1 MNILE
6 VKDLKLAFGK
16 KSVLKDVTFALKEG
30 EIAAYVGRNGS
41 GKTTT
46 IKTIIGQYFPDKGEI
61 TLFGEKNRLKQKKY
75 FSEIGYVPETHDFY
89 NNISVKDAL
98 SYVSGFY
105 KNWDKKFEAELV
117 SNFKLNKKSPFRS
130 LSRGEKAKLF
140 LTFALA
146 HKPKL
151 ILMDE
156 PTSHLDPVARTE
168 FWESTLELIADNHST
183 VFVSTHLLS
192 DIENIAEKYFI
203 LQNGIIEMESSAEK
217 LKKEVKK
224 AFIKFE
230 IYDNLKNSIEGKIIF
245 TKKHKEGMEIYV
257 QSENL
262 PKNIDWE
269 SISMEEILIAHLR
282 NGE

>member
-16 KSVLKDVTFALKEG
+16 KSVLKNVSFALKEG
-30 EIAAYVGRNGS
+30 EITAYVGRNGS

-46 IKTIIGQYFPDKGEI
+46 IKTIIGQYMPDAGEI
-61 TLFGEKNRLKQKKY
+61 TLFDEKNRIKQKKY
-75 FSEIGYVPETHDFY
+75 FNEIGYVPESHDFY

-98 SYVSGFY
+98 NYVSGFY
-105 KNWDKKFEAELV
+105 KNWDKNFEKELIG
-117 SNFKLNKKSPFRS
+117 NFKLNTRSLFRS

-146 HKPKL
+146 HKPQL
-151 ILMDE
+151 LLMDE

-168 FWESTLELIADNHST
+168 FWESTLELIADNQST

-192 DIENIAEKYFI
+192 DIENIAERYLI
-203 LQNGIIEMESSAEK
+203 LKNGIIEMEASAEK

-224 AFIKFE
+224 AFLKFDVYE
-230 IYDNLKNSIEGKIIF
+230 NLMKSFKDKVIF
-245 TKKHKEGMEIYV
+245 SKKHKEGIEIYV
-257 QSENL
+257 QSKNL
-262 PKNIDWE
+262 PTAIEWE

-282 NGE
+282 KGD